1 MFNLECKLE
10 QELGW
15 QLVFLDNENDL
26 LLVGDDP
33 WEVFVS
39 TVRAIRILSPAEVF
53 FYRNEGDSG
62 AMYASD
68 SGLTSVQHQLDGN

>member
-1 MFNLECKLE
+1 MVKL
-10 QELGW
+10 QH
-15 QLVFLDNENDL
+15 LDQII
-26 LLVGDDP
+26 LLVA
-33 WEVFVS
+33 WCYRVFVS

-62 AMYASD
+62 AMYGSD